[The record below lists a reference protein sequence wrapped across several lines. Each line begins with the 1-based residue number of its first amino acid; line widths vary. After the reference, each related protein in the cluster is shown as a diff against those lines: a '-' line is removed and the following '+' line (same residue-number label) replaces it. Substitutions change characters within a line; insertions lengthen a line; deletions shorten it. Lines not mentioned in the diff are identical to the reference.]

1 MQSYCF
7 NSSKTM
13 TVWHLTERNM
23 FVFSLS
29 FFWLFAYRVPSGNL
43 CFLNIALWSNEL
55 EPKSF
60 HETMAY
66 NDTSNNPYFVGGG
79 IYIYKNSN

>member
-1 MQSYCF
+1 
-7 NSSKTM
+7 M